1 MFLTISAKSP
11 EWLQTLKIG
20 ITERKD
26 INMKINANG
35 TEISVIGNIVD
46 ENAYISLTDI
56 AKKKNPSEPR
66 VVISNWMSSYST
78 IDYLATWESLC
89 NPDFNRM
96 EFQTVRN
103 EPGRLVITPKQWI
116 ERMNAIGITSQAGR
130 YGGTYAHSD
139 IAFEFA
145 SWISPEFKLYLI
157 KDYQR
162 LKSDEANRLAIGW
175 DTKREL
181 SKINYRIHTD
191 AIKDFLITPEL
202 TKQEIGYKYA
212 NEADILNIA
221 LFGKTAKQ
229 WREETGN
236 KKQNMRDFASV
247 EQLIVL
253 VNLESMNADMIREG
267 IPAMERMKKLRSV
280 AYYQLASLES
290 SNAAAKLKE
299 SIQSKIEQKDNL

>member
-1 MFLTISAKSP
+1 
-11 EWLQTLKIG
+11 
-20 ITERKD
+20 
-26 INMKINANG
+26 MKINANG
-35 TEISVIGNIVD
+35 TEISIIGNIAN
-46 ENAYISLTDI
+46 ENAFISLTDI
-56 AKKKNPSEPR
+56 AKKKNSEDPR
-66 VVISNWMSSYST
+66 IVISNWMSSYST
-78 IDYLATWESLC
+78 IDFLATWETLY
-89 NPDFNRM
+89 NPNFNRM

-145 SWISPEFKLYLI
+145 SWISPEFKLYII

-162 LKSDEANRLAIGW
+162 LKTDEAKRLEIGW

-191 AIKDFLITPEL
+191 AIKDFLISPEL
-202 TKQEIGYKYA
+202 TPQERSYAYA
-212 NEADILNIA
+212 NEADLLNVA

-229 WREETGN
+229 WKEETGN
-236 KKQNMRDFASV
+236 KRQNMRDFATV

-253 VNLESMNADMIREG
+253 INLESMNADMIRQG
-267 IPAMERMKKLRSV
+267 ISASERLEKLRSV
-280 AYYQLASLES
+280 AYYQLKSLIS
-290 SNAAAKLKE
+290 SNAAGKLKQN
-299 SIQSKIEQKDNL
+299 IQHHLEQK

>member
-1 MFLTISAKSP
+1 
-11 EWLQTLKIG
+11 
-20 ITERKD
+20 
-26 INMKINANG
+26 MKINANG
-35 TEISVIGNIVD
+35 TEISIIGNITD

-56 AKKKNPSEPR
+56 AKRKDSDEPR

-78 IDYLATWESLC
+78 IDFLATWEKIY
-89 NPDFNRM
+89 NPNFNRL

-103 EPGRLVITPKQWI
+103 ESGRLIMTPKQWI
-116 ERMNAIGITSQAGR
+116 ERMNAIGITSQPGR

-145 SWISPEFKLYLI
+145 SWISPEFKLYII

-162 LKSDEANRLAIGW
+162 LKADESKRLEIGW

-191 AIKDFLITPEL
+191 AIKEFLITPEL
-202 TKQEIGYKYA
+202 TKQEQNYKYA
-212 NEADILNIA
+212 NEADLLNIA

-229 WREETGN
+229 WREETRN
-236 KKQNMRDFASV
+236 KKPLNMRDFASV

-253 VNLESMNADMIREG
+253 VNLESMNADLIRQN
-267 IPAMERMKKLRSV
+267 IPAPERLKKLRSV
-280 AYYQLASLES
+280 AYYQLHSLEN
-290 SNAAAKLKE
+290 SNAAEKLKQ
-299 SIQSKIEQKDNL
+299 SIQKQIKLATDD